1 MTELPL
7 IGDSA
12 KGILQNEG
20 EALSRDSKFRI
31 WTEIAVVFSLSLG
44 ASAAYSIVSL
54 IAKLTAPT
62 GLAGQTSKLNQ
73 SLADREWLDFTYQ
86 VLGFAFGLAPVTL
99 VLFMLWSNGQKP
111 FEALGLNFKKF
122 GSDSARA
129 LIISAAI
136 GVPGIAFYLL
146 ARALGLSSK
155 VEPAALSQTW
165 WAIPV
170 LLLAAL
176 KAALLEEVIVVGYLQ
191 NRLGALS
198 LADTKIALISAAV
211 RGSYHLYQGF
221 AGLIGNFVMGLVFAK
236 AHQRFGRIM
245 PLVLAHFI
253 MDAFVFVGYSL
264 FSSLISL
271 P

>member
-1 MTELPL
+1 MPRRPTF
-7 IGDSA
+7 SA
-12 KGILQNEG
+12 VNEG
-20 EALSRDSKFRI
+20 NLRPEGATPSRNYKAGI
-31 WTEIAVVFSLSLG
+31 WFEIAVVFSLSLG

-54 IAKLTAPT
+54 IAKLTAPS

-73 SLADREWLDFTYQ
+73 SLADREWLDLTYQ
-86 VLGFAFGLAPVTL
+86 ILGFAFGLAPVAL
-99 VLFMLWSNGQKP
+99 VLFLLWSTGQKP
-111 FEALGLNFKKF
+111 LETLGLSIGRF
-122 GSDSARA
+122 GGDTARA
-129 LIISAAI
+129 VLLSAAVGI
-136 GVPGIAFYLL
+136 PGIALYLL
-146 ARALGLSSK
+146 ARYLGLSSK
-155 VEPAALSQTW
+155 VEPAALGQTW

-170 LLLAAL
+170 LLMAAL

-191 NRLGALS
+191 NRLGALG
-198 LADTKIALISAAV
+198 LANTKIALISAAI

-221 AGLIGNFVMGLVFAK
+221 AGLVGNFVMGLIFAK

-264 FSSLISL
+264 LSEWIEL

>member
-1 MTELPL
+1 MPEQPL
-7 IGDSA
+7 MSDGA
-12 KGILQNEG
+12 EG
-20 EALSRDSKFRI
+20 NMQPDGATAPRI
-31 WTEIAVVFSLSLG
+31 STYKVWIEIAVVFSLSLG

-54 IAKLTAPT
+54 IAKLTAPS
-62 GLAGQTSKLNQ
+62 GLAGQTTKLNQ
-73 SLADREWLDFTYQ
+73 SLADREWLDLTYQ
-86 VLGFAFGLAPVTL
+86 LLGFAFGLAPIAL
-99 VLFMLWSNGQKP
+99 VLFLLWSGGQKP
-111 FEALGLNFKKF
+111 FESLGLNLKNF
-122 GSDSARA
+122 GSDTAKA
-129 LIISAAI
+129 LLLSTAI
-136 GVPGIAFYLL
+136 GVPGIALYFL
-146 ARALGLSSK
+146 ARTLGFSSK
-155 VEPAALSQTW
+155 VEPAALEQTW

-176 KAALLEEVIVVGYLQ
+176 KAALLEEIIVVGYLQ
-191 NRLGALS
+191 TRLSALG
-198 LADTKIALISAAV
+198 LANSKIALISAAA

-264 FSSLISL
+264 FSSWISL

>member
-1 MTELPL
+1 MPELPP
-7 IGDSA
+7 IGDST
-12 KGILQNEG
+12 KGNLSTEG
-20 EALSRDSKFRI
+20 ESPSRESKFRI

-54 IAKLTAPT
+54 IAKLTAPS
-62 GLAGQTSKLNQ
+62 GLAGQITKLNP
-73 SLADREWLDFTYQ
+73 SLADREWLDLTYQ
-86 VLGFAFGLAPVTL
+86 VLGFAFGLAPIAL
-99 VLFMLWSNGQKP
+99 VLFLLWSSGQKP
-111 FEALGLNFKKF
+111 FESLGLNFNKF
-122 GSDSARA
+122 GSDSAKA
-129 LIISAAI
+129 LVLSAAI
-136 GVPGIAFYLL
+136 GIPGIALYFL
-146 ARALGLSSK
+146 ARTLGFSSK
-155 VEPAALSQTW
+155 VEPAALGQAW
-165 WAIPV
+165 WAVPV
-170 LLLAAL
+170 LLMAAL

-191 NRLGALS
+191 NRLGALGLS
-198 LADTKIALISAAV
+198 NSKIALISAAA

-253 MDAFVFVGYSL
+253 MDAFVFVSYSL